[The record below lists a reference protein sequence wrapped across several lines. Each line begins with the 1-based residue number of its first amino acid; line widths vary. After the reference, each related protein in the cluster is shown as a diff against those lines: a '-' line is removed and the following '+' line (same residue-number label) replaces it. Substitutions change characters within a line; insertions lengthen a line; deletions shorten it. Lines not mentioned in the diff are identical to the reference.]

1 MAAPILPPCQVPGC
15 VALATKGPLCAA
27 HHFERA
33 HPERLWTTEN
43 QARSDFERFVPHA
56 VRQFRQDFPDVA
68 GCLVEV
74 ERVPLPMPALL
85 DFQFFSPCA
94 TLLLADDLAGELLAH
109 TFVHEVGHLL
119 EQAQR
124 FGLGEQRG
132 LAGRAGAERAER
144 DYAPW
149 AHVDACRG
157 RGDVRLSD
165 SQKAR
170 LVASAP
176 SCDLCHR
183 APGRL
188 EWFYFVSPAETWLY
202 LQGLAGWMGIC
213 GACRRQAAFFI
224 DRMN

>member
-1 MAAPILPPCQVPGC
+1 MAADSLPPCQVPGC

-27 HHFERA
+27 HHFARA

-43 QARSDFERFVPHA
+43 QARNDFELFVPHA
-56 VRQFRQDFPDVA
+56 LGQLRQDFP
-68 GCLVEV
+68 GLSRHLINV

-85 DFQFFSPCA
+85 DFQFFSPRA
-94 TLLLADDLAGELLAH
+94 TLLVADDLAGELLTH
-109 TFVHEVGHLL
+109 TFVHEIGHLR
-119 EQAQR
+119 EQVHR
-124 FGLGEQRG
+124 FRRREERG
-132 LAGRAGAERAER
+132 LADPVGAERGER

-149 AHVDACRG
+149 PDVDACRE

-165 SQKAR
+165 SQLAT
-170 LVASAP
+170 LVANAP
-176 SCDLCHR
+176 PCDLCNR
-183 APGRL
+183 QPGRL

-213 GACRRQAAFFI
+213 GACRKQVALFI